1 MIEVRNLSKTY
12 QIAKR
17 KPGLRGA
24 IRGLFKREYETKR
37 AVDNISLSIGEGEMV
52 GYIGANGA
60 GKSTTI
66 KMLSG
71 ILTPSSG
78 EVRVNGIVP
87 YRERQ
92 RNARQIGAVFG
103 QRTQLFW
110 DIPVRESYD
119 LLRHIY
125 EVPEDQYKKRL
136 QLFVEVLHLEPL
148 LGIPV
153 RQLSLGQ
160 KMRCELAAA
169 FLHNPAVVYLDEPTI
184 GLDVAVKT
192 RIRDFIKEMNRLQ
205 GTTVLLTTH
214 DMQDI
219 EEICNRIVIID
230 EGKILYDGDLQSIK
244 QRFGQKRVIHFEVE
258 GTSSFV
264 LPGELSGRAEILQND
279 GAGQS
284 QTGSAE
290 AAGEAG
296 SSEKGSPEG
305 GLTAGGLSK
314 DGSPEGGT
322 AESGKVKTGLAETG
336 TTVSVAFD
344 SDAISAADVISSV
357 LRHCRVRD
365 LSITDPTIETIV
377 KEIYER
383 GVSS

>member
-1 MIEVRNLSKTY
+1 MIEVSNLSKQY
-12 QIAKR
+12 KIVKR
-17 KPGLRGA
+17 NPGLRGA
-24 IRGLFKREYETKR
+24 IQGLFHREYEIKQ
-37 AVDNISLSIGEGEMV
+37 AVNVINFQIESGEMV

-71 ILTPSSG
+71 ILSPSGG
-78 EVRVNGIVP
+78 ELRVNGIVP
-87 YRERQ
+87 YQNRQ
-92 RNARQIGAVFG
+92 KNAKQIGAVFG

-125 EVPEDQYKKRL
+125 EVPEDLYKKRMG
-136 QLFVEVLHLEPL
+136 QFTEVLNLQPL

-169 FLHNPAVVYLDEPTI
+169 FLHNPSVVYLDEPTI

-192 RIRDFIKEMNRLQ
+192 KIREFIKEMNRLQ

-219 EEICNRIVIID
+219 EEICNRIIIID
-230 EGKILYDGDLQSIK
+230 EGSILYDGDLHSIK
-244 QRFGQKRVIHFEVE
+244 ERFGHKRVIHFDLDIKEP
-258 GTSSFV
+258 FQ
-264 LPGELSGRAEILQND
+264 LPDELSD
-279 GAGQS
+279 
-284 QTGSAE
+284 SAE
-290 AAGEAG
+290 VMQGE
-296 SSEKGSPEG
+296 
-305 GLTAGGLSK
+305 
-314 DGSPEGGT
+314 
-322 AESGKVKTGLAETG
+322 VKE
-336 TTVSVAFD
+336 TVSVAFNNQVV
-344 SDAISAADVISSV
+344 SGADVISAM
-357 LRHCRVRD
+357 LQAYHVRD
-365 LSITDPTIETIV
+365 LTITDPTIESIV

-383 GVSS
+383 GV